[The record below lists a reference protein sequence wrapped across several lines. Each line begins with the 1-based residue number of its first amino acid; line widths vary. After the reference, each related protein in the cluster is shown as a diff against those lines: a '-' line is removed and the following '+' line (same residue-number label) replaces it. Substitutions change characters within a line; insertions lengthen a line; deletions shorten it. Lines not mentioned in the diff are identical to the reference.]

1 VAPNKATRWSI
12 TMPLSLFDLAIV
24 VMVIAAMPLI
34 IRAGL

>member
-1 VAPNKATRWSI
+1 VSPKQATRWSI
-12 TMPLSLFDLAIV
+12 PMPLRLFDLAIV